1 MKRFLIAGIA
11 AVSTLAVAPM
21 AYADPPSHARGGH
34 GAQHCNGNGHNCRG
48 RFNPGHG
55 PNDVRHGGRHLR
67 GQGHDRSGGDI
78 TVNVTNIRIGADAS
92 GARYW
97 DYRSGYGIAPAP
109 AGQEY
114 RVINGQLVLVD
125 SQTLQVVAL
134 MGLLSALIN

>member
-1 MKRFLIAGIA
+1 GGPLGG
-11 AVSTLAVAPM
+11 
-21 AYADPPSHARGGH
+21 PPRRG
-34 GAQHCNGNGHNCRG
+34 
-48 RFNPGHG
+48 P
-55 PNDVRHGGRHLR
+55 
-67 GQGHDRSGGDI
+67 GHDRSGGDI

-134 MGLLSALIN
+134 MGLLSALINCRDDRGARRDGCQKSTAVPRFSASARART